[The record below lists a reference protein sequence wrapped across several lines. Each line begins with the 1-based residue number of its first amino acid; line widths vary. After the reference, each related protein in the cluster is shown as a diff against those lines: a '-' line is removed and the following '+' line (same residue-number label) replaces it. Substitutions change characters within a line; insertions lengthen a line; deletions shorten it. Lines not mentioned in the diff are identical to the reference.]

1 MKRKQSLTLSLS
13 TWNRDFVNKYYAE
26 IKSNNPSVQIL
37 VRECEGVTP
46 RIWARYEYGRELCV
60 EVPDR
65 SPQKILEE
73 VSRLG
78 TFAGKS

>member
-1 MKRKQSLTLSLS
+1 MH
-13 TWNRDFVNKYYAE
+13 KYYAE

-37 VRECEGVTP
+37 VRECEGISP
-46 RIWARYEYGRELCV
+46 RIWARYEYGRESVV
-60 EVPDR
+60 EVSNQ

-78 TFAGKS
+78 TFAGKSE